1 MRFSSTSMLYISK
14 ASYGSLTLCSR
25 RDGSPFMNL
34 LMTAPLCD
42 SRGTIR
48 YFIGAQVDVSGLVK
62 ECSDMESLKRLVIRS
77 ENREQ
82 NSEPGEDEPSQNA
95 GIKFEELSEML
106 NMDELETVRRRGGR
120 MRQQNPTHVEDTSKN
135 QNWHKGRLE
144 LNGGSPDGNFDPGP
158 MGRVSGQLSGIYEN
172 YLLVRPYPSLRIL
185 FASPSLRIPGILQ
198 SPFMNKIGGSG
209 RIREELTRA
218 LADGQGVT
226 AKIKW
231 LSRHDTE
238 GRNRWVH
245 CTPLLGSNGAVGVW
259 MVVVADDEDSVIR
272 RRYRIAPPVDPA
284 FGRHNGKLPAG
295 YQDDTVS
302 LGDFADG
309 HHQRDSG
316 KFTNET
322 VRPGESDRRIP
333 SRAGK
338 VPEYRT
344 STGSAEDDEGS
355 GGGSVRL

>member
-1 MRFSSTSMLYISK
+1 
-14 ASYGSLTLCSR
+14 
-25 RDGSPFMNL
+25 MNL

-62 ECSDMESLKRLVIRS
+62 ECSDMESLKRLVMQTENEQETLLSSS
-77 ENREQ
+77 EEANKR
-82 NSEPGEDEPSQNA
+82 GTAYDVKT
-95 GIKFEELSEML
+95 KFEALSEML
-106 NMDELETVRRRGGR
+106 NMDELEIVRRRGGR
-120 MRQQNPTHVEDTSKN
+120 MRQQNPTQEDEISKT

-144 LNGGSPDGNFDPGP
+144 LGRGSPDGTFDPGCF
-158 MGRVSGQLSGIYEN
+158 GRTSGQLSGIYEN

-226 AKIKW
+226 AKIRW
-231 LSRHDTE
+231 LSSKHDTE

-259 MVVVADDEDSVIR
+259 MVVVADDDDSTIR
-272 RRYRIAPPVDPA
+272 RRFKIAPPVDPA
-284 FGRHNGKLPAG
+284 FGRQPGQMETA
-295 YQDDTVS
+295 YQDETVS
-302 LGDFADG
+302 LSDFADR
-309 HHQRDSG
+309 HHQRNSD
-316 KFTNET
+316 KLT
-322 VRPGESDRRIP
+322 GEGRKDMSDERKTP
-333 SRAGK
+333 SRIDRPSDYQTSIRSTEEEGGGK
-338 VPEYRT
+338 
-344 STGSAEDDEGS
+344 
-355 GGGSVRL
+355 GSVRL

>member
-1 MRFSSTSMLYISK
+1 
-14 ASYGSLTLCSR
+14 
-25 RDGSPFMNL
+25 
-34 LMTAPLCD
+34 
-42 SRGTIR
+42 
-48 YFIGAQVDVSGLVK
+48 
-62 ECSDMESLKRLVIRS
+62 
-77 ENREQ
+77 
-82 NSEPGEDEPSQNA
+82 
-95 GIKFEELSEML
+95 ML

-120 MRQQNPTHVEDTSKN
+120 MRQHNSIQEDVNSQN

-144 LNGGSPDGNFDPGP
+144 LSGESPDGAFDPGP
-158 MGRVSGQLSGIYEN
+158 LGRVSGQLSGIYEN

-226 AKIKW
+226 AKVKW
-231 LSRHDTE
+231 LSRHDNE

-259 MVVVADDEDSVIR
+259 MVVVADEEDSPVR
-272 RRYRIAPPVDPA
+272 RKYRIAPPVDPA
-284 FGRHNGKLPAG
+284 FGRHPSKVPAG

-302 LGDFADG
+302 LGDFTDV
-309 HHQRDSG
+309 HQHRQRDSG
-316 KFTNET
+316 KYTSET
-322 VRPGESDRRIP
+322 VISANGDGRTT

-338 VPEYRT
+338 APEYR
-344 STGSAEDDEGS
+344 SSLHSVGDNGSAE
-355 GGGSVRL
+355 GSVRL